1 VDGTPVRLG
10 VRTLANLVR
19 LSDGGRYRGGD
30 LKQLRLSVDEIF
42 ENDLDEVHSRNQ
54 VPRSS
59 TDPMTSKVLR
69 LFLAVAVLFTI
80 SALAQTSSA
89 ATPSS
94 PAATPAAPAPAAP
107 VISGTRVGAINI
119 EGAIFGCNEG
129 KKEGEAL
136 QKKFEPKNA
145 ELKNQNDELEGLK
158 KQLSTQQDKLNE
170 DALAT
175 LKKQIETKQKSF
187 DRAYQDFQEEVNTQQ
202 QEIASK
208 ILQKMAPIVVKYAQD
223 NGFGMIIDTSKPW
236 PQSPILLAGAGLD
249 ITQAV
254 VDLYNAQSGV
264 AAPTTGAGAGARPAA
279 PKPAPG
285 AGAAKP
291 AAPKQ

>member
-1 VDGTPVRLG
+1 
-10 VRTLANLVR
+10 
-19 LSDGGRYRGGD
+19 
-30 LKQLRLSVDEIF
+30 
-42 ENDLDEVHSRNQ
+42 
-54 VPRSS
+54 
-59 TDPMTSKVLR
+59 MTSKFLR
-69 LFLAVAVLFTI
+69 LFLAVAAFSAT
-80 SALAQTSSA
+80 SALAQTGSTA
-89 ATPSS
+89 APSS
-94 PAATPAAPAPAAP
+94 PAATPPATTTPAAP
-107 VISGTRVGAINI
+107 VITGTKVGAINI

-129 KKEGEAL
+129 RKDGEAL

-158 KQLSTQQDKLNE
+158 KQLSTQQDKLSE

-187 DRAYQDFQEEVNTQQ
+187 DRAYQDFQEEVNSQQ

-249 ITQAV
+249 ITQPV
-254 VDLYNAQSGV
+254 VELYNAQSGV
-264 AAPTTGAGAGARPAA
+264 AAPTTGAGAKPAA
-279 PKPAPG
+279 PRTAPG